1 MQENNLYCRT
11 LALERIGLMNSK
23 TYITV
28 VLGIVVAKIIG
39 FSRDIFFAHQYGTN
53 VTSDIYFQIFSVVTL
68 IFTGIGIALQTQVI
82 MNLNK
87 EENSL
92 PERKKAY
99 VSSFIGKTVLCLIG
113 VSALLYI
120 LARPFT
126 RLLLP
131 EVQGADFETAVRLT
145 YIMLPSL
152 VFVTVAY
159 IISGVLQNSR
169 VFFIPSIVSLP
180 YNIIIIA
187 SLFIPG
193 VTITQIGIATTFGW
207 FLHIVIQLPD
217 FHKKGYCLIYS
228 GTGHLTKKKQNI
240 NMSIWWIFISNMMF
254 QLCFMIDK
262 ASVSGDPGMTSTL
275 NYASNLFVTISSVF
289 VVAMSSVV
297 FPAISKNYEE
307 GNVDY
312 VRNLIGYIF
321 TVMFAVFVP
330 FLLVVTLFGE
340 QIIGLV
346 YERGEFTHSSTIA
359 TAAAFVIYSFG
370 ILGYLAQELINKV
383 MYLASKYLFTI
394 IGTVLVVGAKLTL
407 NVVFVSDSIN
417 GTFTASLITT
427 ILLTIYAIAA
437 FVMLKKIIGNYLSK
451 EVIKNIIK
459 IFISGAAAVAVYF
472 VLKFFMPDLVSSTSP
487 AFMIPIL
494 ICGIVYI
501 AAVIALGLHKQLI
514 RNPKKEQNKAID
526 TN

>member
-1 MQENNLYCRT
+1 
-11 LALERIGLMNSK
+11 MNSK
-23 TYITV
+23 TYLTV
-28 VLGIVVAKIIG
+28 VLGIIVAKIIG

-87 EENSL
+87 EDNAD
-92 PERKKAY
+92 PEKKKAY
-99 VSSFIGKTVLCLIG
+99 VSSFIIKTVLCLIA
-113 VSALLYI
+113 VTALLYAF
-120 LARPFT
+120 ARPLT
-126 RLLLP
+126 KLLLP
-131 EVQGADFETAVRLT
+131 EIGGTDFETAVELT

-152 VFVTVAY
+152 LFVTVAY

-193 VTITQIGIATTFGW
+193 ITIQQIGIATTIGW

-217 FHKKGYCLIYS
+217 FYRKGYRLVFAKKAD
-228 GTGHLTKKKQNI
+228 LTTKRQGL

-262 ASVSGDPGMTSTL
+262 AFVSGDPGMTSTL

-307 GNVDY
+307 GNKDY
-312 VRNLIGYIF
+312 VRDLIGYIF
-321 TVMFAVFVP
+321 VVMFAVFVP

-346 YERGEFTHSSTIA
+346 YERGEFTHDSTIA

-394 IGTVLVVGAKLTL
+394 IGTVSVVAAKVVLNRILVT
-407 NVVFVSDSIN
+407 DSEN
-417 GTFTASLITT
+417 GTFIASLTTT
-427 ILLTIYAIAA
+427 ILLTVYAVAA
-437 FVMLKKIIGNYLSK
+437 FIMLRRIIGNYLSK
-451 EVIKNIIK
+451 NVITNILK
-459 IFISGAAAVAVYF
+459 IFISGGAAVIVYLI
-472 VLKFFMPDLVSSTSP
+472 LKMIIPGIVNATSP
-487 AFMIPIL
+487 IFAFPII
-494 ICGIVYI
+494 ICGFVYI
-501 AAVIALGLHKQLI
+501 AMIVVLGLHKQLI
-514 RNPKKEQNKAID
+514 RNPKKEPVKEINSK
-526 TN
+526 

>member
-1 MQENNLYCRT
+1 
-11 LALERIGLMNSK
+11 MNSK

-39 FSRDIFFAHQYGTN
+39 FSRDIFFAHQYGAD
-53 VTSDIYFQIFSVVTL
+53 VISDIYFQIFSVVTL

-87 EENSL
+87 ENNAS
-92 PERKKAY
+92 PEQKKAY
-99 VSSFIGKTVLCLIG
+99 VSSFIGKTFICLVG
-113 VSALLYI
+113 VTALMYV
-120 LARPFT
+120 LARPLT
-126 RLLLP
+126 RILLP
-131 EVQGADFETAVRLT
+131 EVHGANFETAVSLT
-145 YIMLPSL
+145 YIMLPSMI
-152 VFVTVAY
+152 FVTIAY

-180 YNIIIIA
+180 YNIIIIG

-193 VTITQIGIATTFGW
+193 ITIQQIGIATTIGW

-217 FHKKGYCLIYS
+217 FYRKGYRLIYS
-228 GTGHLTKKKQNI
+228 TNALKLKKNNI

-262 ASVSGDPGMTSTL
+262 AFVSGDPGMTSTL

-312 VRNLIGYIF
+312 VRDLIGYIF
-321 TVMFAVFVP
+321 IVMFAVFIP
-330 FLLVVTLFGE
+330 FLLVVSLFGE

-346 YERGEFTHSSTIA
+346 YERGEFTHESTIA
-359 TAAAFVIYSFG
+359 TAAAFALYSFG

-383 MYLASKYLFTI
+383 MYLASKYVFTI
-394 IGTVLVVGAKLTL
+394 VGTVAVVGAKIVL
-407 NVVFVSDSIN
+407 NQIFVKGSDN
-417 GTFTASLITT
+417 GTFIASLTTT
-427 ILLTIYAIAA
+427 ILLTVYAVAA
-437 FVMLKKIIGNYLSK
+437 FIMLRKIIGKYLSPNVVK
-451 EVIKNIIK
+451 SIIK
-459 IFISGAAAVAVYF
+459 VLISGAVAVAVYF
-472 VLKFFMPDLVSSTSP
+472 ILKLIMPALVTATSP
-487 AFMIPIL
+487 AFVIPIL
-494 ICGIVYI
+494 ICGFVYI
-501 AAVIALGLHKQLI
+501 VCVVILGLHKQLI
-514 RNPKKEQNKAID
+514 RNPKKEKSEQNI
-526 TN
+526 

>member
-1 MQENNLYCRT
+1 
-11 LALERIGLMNSK
+11 MNSK

-28 VLGIVVAKIIG
+28 VLGIIVAKIVG

-53 VTSDIYFQIFSVVTL
+53 VISDIYFQIFSVVTL

-87 EENSL
+87 DEYSS
-92 PERKKAY
+92 PESKRAY
-99 VSSFIGKTVLCLIG
+99 VSSFIGKTALCLSA
-113 VSALLYI
+113 VTALLYI
-120 LARPFT
+120 FARPFT
-126 RLLLP
+126 SLLLP
-131 EVQGADFETAVRLT
+131 EVKGADFETAVNLT

-152 VFVTVAY
+152 IFVTIAY

-180 YNIIIIA
+180 YNIIIIG
-187 SLFIPG
+187 SLFVPG
-193 VTITQIGIATTFGW
+193 ITIEKIGIATTIGW
-207 FLHIVIQLPD
+207 FLHIVIQLPN
-217 FHKKGYCLIYS
+217 FYKKGYRLIYR
-228 GTGHLTKKKQNI
+228 GQRDLATRQKQHI

-262 ASVSGDPGMTSTL
+262 AFVSGDPGMTSTL

-307 GNVDY
+307 GNIDY
-312 VRNLIGYIF
+312 VRDLIGYIF

-346 YERGEFTHSSTIA
+346 YERGEFTHESTIA
-359 TAAAFVIYSFG
+359 TAAAFVIYSLG

-394 IGTVLVVGAKLTL
+394 VGTVLVVGAKVIL
-407 NVVFVSDSIN
+407 NSILVNGSPN
-417 GTFTASLITT
+417 GTFIASLTT
-427 ILLTIYAIAA
+427 TVLLTLYALAA
-437 FVMLKKIIGNYLSK
+437 FMMLKKIIGSYLSK
-451 EVIKNIIK
+451 SVVISIIK
-459 IFISGAAAVAVYF
+459 IFISGGVAVAVYF
-472 VLKFFMPDLVSSTSP
+472 ILKIMMPGIVTATSP
-487 AFMIPIL
+487 VFALPIL

-501 AAVIALGLHKQLI
+501 ACIIILGLHKQLI
-514 RNPKKEQNKAID
+514 RNPKKERSEN
-526 TN
+526 N

>member
-1 MQENNLYCRT
+1 
-11 LALERIGLMNSK
+11 MNSK

-28 VLGIVVAKIIG
+28 VLGIIVAKIVG

-87 EENSL
+87 EENSS

-99 VSSFIGKTVLCLIG
+99 VSSFIGKTALCLTA
-113 VSALLYI
+113 VTALLYVFAKP
-120 LARPFT
+120 LT
-126 RLLLP
+126 KLLLP
-131 EVQGADFETAVRLT
+131 KIGGADFETAVELT
-145 YIMLPSL
+145 YIMLPSFL
-152 VFVTVAY
+152 FVTVAY

-180 YNIIIIA
+180 YNIIIIG
-187 SLFIPG
+187 SLFVPG
-193 VTITQIGIATTFGW
+193 ITIQQIGIATTIGW

-217 FHKKGYCLIYS
+217 FYRNGYRLVYRNKNALIQS
-228 GTGHLTKKKQNI
+228 EQKL

-262 ASVSGDPGMTSTL
+262 AFVSGDPGMTSTL

-307 GNVDY
+307 GNTDY
-312 VRNLIGYIF
+312 VRDLIGYIF
-321 TVMFAVFVP
+321 IVMFAVFVP
-330 FLLVVTLFGE
+330 FLLVVSLFGE

-346 YERGEFTHSSTIA
+346 YERGEFTHASTVA
-359 TAAAFVIYSFG
+359 TSAAFVLYSFG

-394 IGTVLVVGAKLTL
+394 LGTVGVVAAKLVI
-407 NVVFVSDSIN
+407 NRIFVTGAEN
-417 GTFTASLITT
+417 GTYMASLTT
-427 ILLTIYAIAA
+427 TLLLSVYAVAA
-437 FVMLKKIIGNYLSK
+437 FVMLRKIIGNYLSPT
-451 EVIKNIIK
+451 VIKSILK
-459 IFISGAAAVAVYF
+459 IFISGAAAVAVYI
-472 VLKFFMPDLVSSTSP
+472 LLRIFMPSLVTAKSP
-487 AFMIPIL
+487 VFAIPIL
-494 ICGIVYI
+494 ICGVVYI
-501 AAVIALGLHKQLI
+501 AFVVLLGLHKQLI
-514 RNPKKEQNKAID
+514 RNPKKELKNNSD
-526 TN
+526 N

>member
-1 MQENNLYCRT
+1 MQTMCGKE
-11 LALERIGLMNSK
+11 GFMNSK
-23 TYITV
+23 TYLTV

-87 EENSL
+87 EENSDF
-92 PERKKAY
+92 ERKKAY
-99 VSSFIGKTVLCLIG
+99 VSAFIIKTFLCLAA
-113 VSALLYI
+113 VTALLYI
-120 LARPFT
+120 FARPFT

-131 EVQGADFETAVRLT
+131 EIQGADFDTAVELT
-145 YIMLPSL
+145 FIMLPSFM
-152 VFVTVAY
+152 FVTIAY

-193 VTITQIGIATTFGW
+193 ITIQQIGIATTIGW
-207 FLHIVIQLPD
+207 FLHIVIQLPQ
-217 FHKKGYCLIYS
+217 FYRKGYRLFYIKKS
-228 GTGHLTKKKQNI
+228 DLTCKDKKF

-262 ASVSGDPGMTSTL
+262 AFVSGDPGMTSTL

-307 GNVDY
+307 GNTDY
-312 VRNLIGYIF
+312 VRDLIGYIF
-321 TVMFAVFVP
+321 IVMFAVFVP
-330 FLLVVTLFGE
+330 FLLVVSLFGE

-346 YERGEFTHSSTIA
+346 YERGEFTHDSTIA

-383 MYLASKYLFTI
+383 MYLASKYTFTI
-394 IGTVLVVGAKLTL
+394 IGTVAVVASKLILNNLLVNG
-407 NVVFVSDSIN
+407 SEN

-427 ILLTIYAIAA
+427 LLLTAYAFAA
-437 FVMLKKIIGNYLSK
+437 FIKLRNIIGNYLTK
-451 EVIKNIIK
+451 NVISCIIK
-459 IFISGAAAVAVYF
+459 IFISGFAAVVVYYIQK
-472 VLKFFMPDLVSSTSP
+472 LIMPGIVSSTSVK
-487 AFMIPIL
+487 FLIPIVV
-494 ICGIVYI
+494 CGVVYI
-501 AAVIALGLHKQLI
+501 GAVNALGLHRQLI
-514 RNPKKEQNKAID
+514 RNPKKEQTTK
-526 TN
+526 